1 MFVHYGPFV
10 PRYWPHTHVRTL
22 KRALRIKLQ
31 AVSGPMRSLSASG
44 GTLLARALALYLE
57 SARGK
62 DSLMMMMVMM
72 VMMMM
77 TMMMMMR
84 RASCPS
90 RALEW
95 FTRFLPKANAT
106 ACEAVHININL
117 VTSCTGQESCQVT
130 AASSGLQLGPV
141 AEKFSADCHV
151 LNDIFNDIL
160 RILGGSDGLSLK
172 SLHRMNWLLVSDAKS
187 WPCQEAPQLLRRPPG
202 QHRTARRP
210 QRQSVGPLH
219 MRRGCT
225 WLY

>member
-1 MFVHYGPFV
+1 M
-10 PRYWPHTHVRTL
+10 RTL

-62 DSLMMMMVMM
+62 DSFIVMMVMM

-77 TMMMMMR
+77 MMMRRRRR

-130 AASSGLQLGPV
+130 AASSGLQLAPV

-160 RILGGSDGLSLK
+160 KNFRGLGLK
-172 SLHRMNWLLVSDAKS
+172 SLHRMTWPLVSDAKS

-219 MRRGCT
+219 MRSGCT

>member
-1 MFVHYGPFV
+1 
-10 PRYWPHTHVRTL
+10 
-22 KRALRIKLQ
+22 
-31 AVSGPMRSLSASG
+31 
-44 GTLLARALALYLE
+44 
-57 SARGK
+57 
-62 DSLMMMMVMM
+62 
-72 VMMMM
+72 
-77 TMMMMMR
+77 MMMMR
-84 RASCPS
+84 RRPSCPS

-106 ACEAVHININL
+106 ACEAVHISINL

-202 QHRTARRP
+202 QHRIAMRP

>member
-57 SARGK
+57 SSRSK
-62 DSLMMMMVMM
+62 DSLMVMI
-72 VMMMM
+72 VMRR
-77 TMMMMMR
+77 R

-160 RILGGSDGLSLK
+160 
-172 SLHRMNWLLVSDAKS
+172 
-187 WPCQEAPQLLRRPPG
+187 
-202 QHRTARRP
+202 
-210 QRQSVGPLH
+210 
-219 MRRGCT
+219 
-225 WLY
+225 